1 MNQVYLYDGSFVSLC
16 HLIYYLLQHH
26 ITPFSIKDCN
36 YSCNLLE
43 EEIYLSVPED
53 SLLFS
58 KIIQGIGRFA
68 FQVMYRV
75 FLSNEEQK
83 ELLLYYFLRNGVK
96 YRSKIVYQ
104 RNLNCVCK
112 CLKINQY
119 VAHELHKMKGFLRFR
134 ELENQVLYAE
144 MEPTNHI
151 LFDLSLHFQKRL
163 KQEFWII
170 KDVKRKL
177 FSIYDKKRFYIL
189 QENEFV
195 FPILESESEQK
206 MRELW
211 KTFYQTIAIQERTN
225 ERCRKNFM
233 PKKYWKYI
241 TEVQEL

>member
-1 MNQVYLYDGSFVSLC
+1 
-16 HLIYYLLQHH
+16 
-26 ITPFSIKDCN
+26 
-36 YSCNLLE
+36 
-43 EEIYLSVPED
+43 
-53 SLLFS
+53 
-58 KIIQGIGRFA
+58 
-68 FQVMYRV
+68 
-75 FLSNEEQK
+75 
-83 ELLLYYFLRNGVK
+83 
-96 YRSKIVYQ
+96 
-104 RNLNCVCK
+104 
-112 CLKINQY
+112 
-119 VAHELHKMKGFLRFR
+119 
-134 ELENQVLYAE
+134 

-241 TEVQEL
+241 TEVQNEL